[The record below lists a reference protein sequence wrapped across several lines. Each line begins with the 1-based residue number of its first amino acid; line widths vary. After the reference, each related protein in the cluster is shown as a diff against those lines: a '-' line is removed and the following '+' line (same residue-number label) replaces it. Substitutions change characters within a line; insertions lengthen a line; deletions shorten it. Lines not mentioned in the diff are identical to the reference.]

1 MLCPEKKLSVRGE
14 GMTTAL
20 RRSLFALGVGLAVL
34 VASLAVGVS
43 GALAG
48 PSFPSPYALKS
59 NWGSVNVVSVVAVIV
74 AVIILQFVL
83 IAVALRRRQQMAP
96 ALAETT
102 SLSGAKGASTSEET
116 RKAA

>member
-1 MLCPEKKLSVRGE
+1 
-14 GMTTAL
+14 MTTAL

-34 VASLAVGVS
+34 AASLAVGVS
-43 GALAG
+43 GAIAG

-59 NWGSVNVVSVVAVIV
+59 NWGSVSIASVVAVIV
-74 AVIILQFVL
+74 AVTILQFVL
-83 IAVALRRRQQMAP
+83 IAVALRRSQQVAP

-102 SLSGAKGASTSEET
+102 SLPDAKGASASEET